1 MHETMPM
8 TDDRATGRGGT
19 TAWMA
24 AGLAGGLLAGA
35 LLWRRTQ
42 GSASAKLF
50 AGRAVDRA
58 AALAWLARHPS
69 VANARTVR
77 DYIRWERSAAL
88 RRRGERVLARML
100 TALDES

>member
-1 MHETMPM
+1 M
-8 TDDRATGRGGT
+8 TGPSGAGVPARRRAGT
-19 TAWMA
+19 AVWLA
-24 AGLAGGLLAGA
+24 AGLAGGLVAGA
-35 LLWRRTQ
+35 LVWRRTQ
-42 GSASAKLF
+42 GQASARLF
-50 AGRAVDRA
+50 AGSAVDRA

-77 DYIRWERSAAL
+77 DYIRWERVPAL

>member
-1 MHETMPM
+1 MR
-8 TDDRATGRGGT
+8 RASTLRDT
-19 TAWMA
+19 STWLA
-24 AGLAGGLLAGA
+24 AGFAGGVMAGA

-50 AGRAVDRA
+50 AGSPVNRA
-58 AALAWLARHPS
+58 AALAWLGRHPS

-77 DYIRWERSAAL
+77 DYIRWERSPAL

-100 TALDES
+100 TALES

>member
-1 MHETMPM
+1 MQERPST
-8 TDDRATGRGGT
+8 RGGT
-19 TAWMA
+19 TAWLA
-24 AGLAGGLLAGA
+24 AGFAGGVLAGA

-50 AGRAVDRA
+50 AGTAIDRA

-77 DYIRWERSAAL
+77 DYIRWERSPAL

-100 TALDES
+100 SALES